1 MPPLLDDSSSDGF
14 CDHADGVG
22 VIGSNKGDF
31 MVYGDSSTS
40 TFGMATDTIRS
51 ESNVSLSPPFIGS
64 EVDRNV
70 FLFLA
75 PQDFKVEKK
84 EKFLDNQNLLDQSVP
99 SFGLP
104 NNPELFTIATTINY
118 PSIKFDKVVKAGPRK
133 YNMVIKYNGVYVSG
147 TNKGKI
153 NMSIVLIRILI

>member
-84 EKFLDNQNLLDQSVP
+84 EKFLDEAAKKVGADLAKSKKD
-99 SFGLP
+99 
-104 NNPELFTIATTINY
+104 
-118 PSIKFDKVVKAGPRK
+118 IKSDAVNDR
-133 YNMVIKYNGVYVSG
+133 IKSD
-147 TNKGKI
+147 
-153 NMSIVLIRILI
+153 ME